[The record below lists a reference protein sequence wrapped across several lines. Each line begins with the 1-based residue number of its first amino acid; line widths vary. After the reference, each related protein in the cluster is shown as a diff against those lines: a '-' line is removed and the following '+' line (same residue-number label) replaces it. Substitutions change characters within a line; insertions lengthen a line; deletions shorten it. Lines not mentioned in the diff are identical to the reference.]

1 MVWKQ
6 SKSAEEKKVKVSNT
20 TEPTVDE
27 ASPDGDKA
35 VQVTATVVDGVTTI
49 TDVTELK
56 TEPVFAH
63 ETDDADLADLLPRKR
78 QRINNVG

>member
-1 MVWKQ
+1 MTWKQ
-6 SKSAEEKKVKVSNT
+6 SKSAEEKKVKVSKT
-20 TEPTVDE
+20 VVAVDE

-56 TEPVFAH
+56 TETVFAH